1 MNLVPLSHSDVSSLF
16 MNKMSWPNGNTSV
29 KKLRERGRQRRDNE
43 TKGSD
48 SKVKFNGEKQEDMK
62 EVYKVTKQN
71 EYTMNQKRS
80 REKKNQNKWL
90 LTGESTLTPQAI
102 KEDVWEILKCNGGG
116 CQRSTACQSSY

>member
-80 REKKNQNKWL
+80 REKKSK
-90 LTGESTLTPQAI
+90 
-102 KEDVWEILKCNGGG
+102 
-116 CQRSTACQSSY
+116 